1 MSAVVL
7 LVVSIV
13 VLFIGYV
20 TYGKWLADQWGIDEK
35 KVTPSHEFEDGLDY
49 CPAKAPVLLGHH
61 FSSIAGAGPING
73 PIQAAVF
80 GWVPVLLWV
89 LIGGIFFGATHDFG
103 ALFASIRHKGQSIG
117 EVIGQNIGARAKK
130 LFLIF
135 SYLTLL
141 LVVAAFA
148 SIVAETFK
156 ATFTESGAVDTVAS
170 AANASTA
177 MISLLFILIAIAFG
191 FFVYRRNA
199 SLGVSTVIGVAAIV
213 ACIAI
218 GLNWHP
224 LYLSSTTWMVIVGI
238 YISCFCNSCLD
249 ITSTS

>member
-89 LIGGIFFGATHDFG
+89 LIGGIF
-103 ALFASIRHKGQSIG
+103 
-117 EVIGQNIGARAKK
+117 
-130 LFLIF
+130 
-135 SYLTLL
+135 
-141 LVVAAFA
+141 
-148 SIVAETFK
+148 
-156 ATFTESGAVDTVAS
+156 
-170 AANASTA
+170 
-177 MISLLFILIAIAFG
+177 
-191 FFVYRRNA
+191 YR
-199 SLGVSTVIGVAAIV
+199 
-213 ACIAI
+213 
-218 GLNWHP
+218 
-224 LYLSSTTWMVIVGI
+224 
-238 YISCFCNSCLD
+238 
-249 ITSTS
+249 